1 MINDLRIQNIGVIE
15 DVSLEMSKGFTVLTG
30 ETGAGKTM
38 ILTAFQM
45 VIGEKVDSNLVRAN
59 EKTAI
64 VEAFIQVPDDKEIRN
79 RLEELDISIE
89 DGGTQLS
96 RTIARE
102 GRGKIILGG
111 RSIPNSALEELTQ
124 SSITIHGQ
132 GEQVLLNKSS
142 YQRELI
148 DQFAGEKHQTQLI
161 SYQAEF
167 AKFTILKKKLEELK
181 KAGTQNALRISQLQE
196 SVKEL
201 TEANLEIDE
210 EITITERI
218 NLINN
223 SEDIFESLALADK
236 LLNGGEDSAGS
247 ITNSINQARKS
258 LDSAAAKSE
267 RIASLRDQIANLEIE
282 ISTVARD
289 VNRDLASLDRDPVTI
304 DKLESRRALIKK
316 LLVKYG
322 PTSKE
327 AIEKIAIFNSELA
340 ENEDLPTAISNVE
353 KELVSVIKDLSSIGQ
368 SLHDNRVKAATD
380 ISKSIEKELK
390 SLSIPN
396 ARFQVGIETSEDPQG
411 LSIKLDGKNQS
422 LHFDNYGVDQITF
435 EFSANP
441 GQPLR
446 PLSKVASGGEMSR
459 IMLAIELVFSQS
471 VAAKTMIFDEVDA
484 GIGGA
489 AAIEVGKRLQALA
502 KHHQIVVV
510 THLPQ
515 VAAFADK
522 HLKVEKSASGN
533 VTTSSVTELDQ
544 KARVTEIARMM
555 AGIEDSTS
563 ALEHARE
570 LLEMSN
576 SKSL

>member
-15 DVSLEMSKGFTVLTG
+15 DVSLEMSNGFTVLTG

-45 VIGEKVDSNLVRAN
+45 IIGEKVDSSLVRAN
-59 EKTAI
+59 EKSAL
-64 VEAFIQVPDDKEIRN
+64 VEAFIKVPRDKELRQ
-79 RLEELDISIE
+79 RLEELDVAIE
-89 DGGTQLS
+89 DDGTQIS

-111 RSIPNSALEELTQ
+111 RSVPSATLEEITQ

-132 GEQVLLNKSS
+132 GDQVLLNKSS
-142 YQRELI
+142 FQRQLL
-148 DQFAGEKHQTQLI
+148 DQFAGDVHLANLVK
-161 SYQAEF
+161 YQDLYSKYIE
-167 AKFTILKKKLEELK
+167 TKKKLEELK
-181 KAGTQNALRISQLQE
+181 KAGGQNALRIAQLQE

-201 TEANLEIDE
+201 NDAQLEVDE
-210 EITITERI
+210 EISITERI

-236 LLNGGEDSAGS
+236 LLNGAEDGTTSVTS
-247 ITNSINQARKS
+247 QLNQARKA

-267 RIASLRDQIANLEIE
+267 RIASLRDQISNLEIE
-282 ISTVARD
+282 VSSLARD
-289 VNRDLASLDRDPVTI
+289 VNRDLASLDRDPATI

-316 LLVKYG
+316 LLTKYG
-322 PTSKE
+322 PTSKDALE
-327 AIEKIAIFNSELA
+327 NIKKFTDELATIEDLPSAIESVEKEIQLQLSELA
-340 ENEDLPTAISNVE
+340 ISAQKIHDSRV
-353 KELVSVIKDLSSIGQ
+353 DSSTKI
-368 SLHDNRVKAATD
+368 SLA
-380 ISKSIEKELK
+380 IEKELK
-390 SLSIPN
+390 SLSMPN
-396 ARFQVGIETSEDPQG
+396 ADFKVRIETSEDQAG
-411 LSIKLDGKNQS
+411 LKIKVDKNETH
-422 LHFDNYGVDQITF
+422 LHFDNFGVDQISF

-446 PLSKVASGGEMSR
+446 PISKVASGGEMSR
-459 IMLAIELVFSQS
+459 IMLAIELVFSKS
-471 VAAKTMIFDEVDA
+471 GASKTMIFDEVDA

-489 AAIEVGKRLQALA
+489 AAIEVGKRLKALA
-502 KHHQIVVV
+502 KNHQIVVV

-533 VTTSSVTELDQ
+533 ITTSSVIELDNG
-544 KARVTEIARMM
+544 ARVTEIARMM
-555 AGIEDSTS
+555 AGIQDSAS

-570 LLEMSN
+570 LLGMSQSN
-576 SKSL
+576 

>member
-1 MINDLRIQNIGVIE
+1 
-15 DVSLEMSKGFTVLTG
+15 
-30 ETGAGKTM
+30 
-38 ILTAFQM
+38 
-45 VIGEKVDSNLVRAN
+45 
-59 EKTAI
+59 
-64 VEAFIQVPDDKEIRN
+64 
-79 RLEELDISIE
+79 
-89 DGGTQLS
+89 
-96 RTIARE
+96 
-102 GRGKIILGG
+102 
-111 RSIPNSALEELTQ
+111 
-124 SSITIHGQ
+124 
-132 GEQVLLNKSS
+132 
-142 YQRELI
+142 
-148 DQFAGEKHQTQLI
+148 
-161 SYQAEF
+161 
-167 AKFTILKKKLEELK
+167 
-181 KAGTQNALRISQLQE
+181 
-196 SVKEL
+196 
-201 TEANLEIDE
+201 
-210 EITITERI
+210 
-218 NLINN
+218 
-223 SEDIFESLALADK
+223 
-236 LLNGGEDSAGS
+236 
-247 ITNSINQARKS
+247 
-258 LDSAAAKSE
+258 
-267 RIASLRDQIANLEIE
+267 LRDQIANLEIE

-289 VNRDLASLDRDPVTI
+289 VNRDLASLDRDPATI

-353 KELVSVIKDLSSIGQ
+353 KELVSVMKDLSSIGQ

-411 LSIKLDGKNQS
+411 LNVKLDGKNQT
-422 LHFDNYGVDQITF
+422 LHFDNYGVDQMTF

-446 PLSKVASGGEMSR
+446 PISKVASGGEMSR

>member
-15 DVSLEMSKGFTVLTG
+15 DVSLEMSAGFTVLTG

-45 VIGEKVDSNLVRAN
+45 VIGEKVDNNLVRAN
-59 EKTAI
+59 EKTAV
-64 VEAFIQVPDDKEIRN
+64 VEAFIQVPNDKNIRA
-79 RLEELDISIE
+79 RLEELDIAIE

-111 RSIPNSALEELTQ
+111 RSVPSATLEEITQ

-132 GEQVLLNKSS
+132 GDQVLLNKPN

-148 DQFAGEKHQTQLI
+148 DQFAGQEHLKMLQN
-161 SYQAEF
+161 YQELY
-167 AKFTILKKKLEELK
+167 AKYVETRKRLEELN
-181 KAGTQNALRISQLQE
+181 KAGSQNALRTSQLQE
-196 SVKEL
+196 SLKEL

-236 LLNGGEDSAGS
+236 LLNGGEDSSGS
-247 ITNSINQARKS
+247 ISSQINSARKA
-258 LDSAAAKSE
+258 LDAAAAKSD
-267 RIASLRDQIANLEIE
+267 RIASLRDQISNLEAE
-282 ISTVARD
+282 ISNVASD
-289 VNRDLASLDRDPVTI
+289 VNRDLSSLDRDPATI

-316 LLVKYG
+316 MLTKYG
-322 PTSKE
+322 PTSKD
-327 AIEKIAIFNSELA
+327 ALANIQIFQNQLLDI
-340 ENEDLPTAISNVE
+340 EDLPAAIENVE
-353 KELVSVIKDLSSIGQ
+353 KEIKTILNELSIKAQ
-368 SLHDNRVKAATD
+368 ILHDTRIESALN
-380 ISKSIEKELK
+380 ISKAIEKELT

-396 ARFQVGIETSEDPQG
+396 AKFQVSVETNEDPQG
-411 LSIKLDGKNQS
+411 LKITIAGKDH
-422 LHFDNYGVDQITF
+422 LLLFDNHGVNQISF

-446 PLSKVASGGEMSR
+446 PITKVASGGEMSR
-459 IMLAIELVFSQS
+459 IMLAVELVFSQN

-489 AAIEVGKRLQALA
+489 AAIEVGKRLKALA
-502 KHHQIVVV
+502 QHHQIVVV

-522 HLKVEKSASGN
+522 HLKVEKSATGN

-544 KARVTEIARMM
+544 NARVTEIARMM
-555 AGIEDSTS
+555 AGIEDSAS

-570 LLEMSN
+570 LLGMSHT
-576 SKSL
+576 

>member
-79 RLEELDISIE
+79 RLEELDIAIE

-132 GEQVLLNKSS
+132 GDQVLLNKTS

-148 DQFAGEKHQTQLI
+148 DQFAGEKHQNQLI
-161 SYQAEF
+161 SYQAEYT
-167 AKFTILKKKLEELK
+167 KFTVLKRKLEELK

-236 LLNGGEDSAGS
+236 LLNGGEDSTSS

-289 VNRDLASLDRDPVTI
+289 VNRDLASLDRDPATI

-322 PTSKE
+322 PTSKD
-327 AIEKIAIFNSELA
+327 AIEKIAVFKSELA
-340 ENEDLPTAISNVE
+340 KNEDLPTAISNVE

-368 SLHDNRVKAATD
+368 LLHDNRVKAATD

-411 LSIKLDGKNQS
+411 LSIKLDGKNQA

-446 PLSKVASGGEMSR
+446 PISKVASGGEMSR

-570 LLEMSN
+570 LLKMSN

>member
-132 GEQVLLNKSS
+132 GDQVLLNKSS

-148 DQFAGEKHQTQLI
+148 DQFAGEKHQNQLI

-167 AKFTILKKKLEELK
+167 TKFTILKKKLEELK

-210 EITITERI
+210 EITINERI

-236 LLNGGEDSAGS
+236 LLNGGEDSASS

-289 VNRDLASLDRDPVTI
+289 VNRDLASLDRDPATI

-327 AIEKIAIFNSELA
+327 AIEKIAFFNSELA
-340 ENEDLPTAISNVE
+340 ENEDLPAAISNIQ
-353 KELVSVIKDLSSIGQ
+353 KEFVSVIKDLASIGQ

-411 LSIKLDGKNQS
+411 LNIKLDGKNQT

-446 PLSKVASGGEMSR
+446 PISKVASGGEMSR

>member
-132 GEQVLLNKSS
+132 GDQVLLNKSS

-148 DQFAGEKHQTQLI
+148 DQFAGEKHQNKLI

-167 AKFTILKKKLEELK
+167 TKFTILKKKLEELK

-289 VNRDLASLDRDPVTI
+289 VNRDLASLDRDPATI

-327 AIEKIAIFNSELA
+327 AIEKIAFFNSELA
-340 ENEDLPTAISNVE
+340 ENEDLPAAISNIQ
-353 KELVSVIKDLSSIGQ
+353 KELVSVIKDLASIGQ

-411 LSIKLDGKNQS
+411 LNIKLDGKNQT

-446 PLSKVASGGEMSR
+446 PISKVASGGEMSR

>member
-132 GEQVLLNKSS
+132 GDQVLLNKSS

-148 DQFAGEKHQTQLI
+148 DQFAGEKHQNQLI

-167 AKFTILKKKLEELK
+167 TKFTSLKKKLEELK

-210 EITITERI
+210 EISITERI

-223 SEDIFESLALADK
+223 SEDIFESLALTDK
-236 LLNGGEDSAGS
+236 LLNGGEDSTSS

-258 LDSAAAKSE
+258 LDSAASKSE

-289 VNRDLASLDRDPVTI
+289 VNRDLASLDRDPATI

-340 ENEDLPTAISNVE
+340 ENEDLPAAILNVE
-353 KELVSVIKDLSSIGQ
+353 KELVLVINDLSSFGQ
-368 SLHDNRVKAATD
+368 SLHDNRVKASTD

-446 PLSKVASGGEMSR
+446 PISKVASGGEMSR

-576 SKSL
+576 SKLL

>member
-15 DVSLEMSKGFTVLTG
+15 DVSLEMSNGFTVLTG

-45 VIGEKVDSNLVRAN
+45 IIGEKVDSSLVRAN
-59 EKTAI
+59 EKSAS
-64 VEAFIQVPDDKEIRN
+64 VEAFIKVPRDEELRQ
-79 RLEELDISIE
+79 RLEELDVAIE
-89 DGGTQLS
+89 DDGTQIS

-111 RSIPNSALEELTQ
+111 RSVPSATLEEITQ

-132 GEQVLLNKSS
+132 GDQVLLNKSS
-142 YQRELI
+142 FQRQLL
-148 DQFAGEKHQTQLI
+148 DQFAGDVHLANLGK
-161 SYQAEF
+161 YQDLYSKYIE
-167 AKFTILKKKLEELK
+167 TKKKLEELK
-181 KAGTQNALRISQLQE
+181 KAGGQNALRIAQLQE

-201 TEANLEIDE
+201 NDAQLEVDE
-210 EITITERI
+210 EISITERI

-236 LLNGGEDSAGS
+236 LLNGAEDGTTSVTS
-247 ITNSINQARKS
+247 QLNQARKA

-267 RIASLRDQIANLEIE
+267 RIASLRDQISNLEIE
-282 ISTVARD
+282 VSSLARD
-289 VNRDLASLDRDPVTI
+289 VNRDLASLDRDPTTI

-316 LLVKYG
+316 LLTKYG
-322 PTSKE
+322 PTSKDALE
-327 AIEKIAIFNSELA
+327 NIKKFTDELATIEDLPSAIESVEKEIQLQLSELA
-340 ENEDLPTAISNVE
+340 ISAQKIHDSRV
-353 KELVSVIKDLSSIGQ
+353 DSSTKI
-368 SLHDNRVKAATD
+368 SLA
-380 ISKSIEKELK
+380 IEKELK
-390 SLSIPN
+390 SLSMPN
-396 ARFQVGIETSEDPQG
+396 ADFKVRIETSEDQAG
-411 LSIKLDGKNQS
+411 LKIKVDKNETH
-422 LHFDNYGVDQITF
+422 LHFDNFGVDQISF

-446 PLSKVASGGEMSR
+446 SISKVASGGEMSR
-459 IMLAIELVFSQS
+459 IMLAIELVFSKS
-471 VAAKTMIFDEVDA
+471 GTSKTMIFDEVDA

-489 AAIEVGKRLQALA
+489 AAIEVGKRLKLLA
-502 KHHQIVVV
+502 KNHQIVVV

-533 VTTSSVTELDQ
+533 VTTSSVIELDSG
-544 KARVTEIARMM
+544 ARVTEIARMM
-555 AGIEDSTS
+555 AGIQDSAS

-570 LLEMSN
+570 LLGMSQSN
-576 SKSL
+576 

>member
-15 DVSLEMSKGFTVLTG
+15 DVSLEMSNGFTVLTG

-45 VIGEKVDSNLVRAN
+45 IIGEKVDSSLVRAN
-59 EKTAI
+59 EKSAL
-64 VEAFIQVPDDKEIRN
+64 VEAFIKVPRDKELRQ
-79 RLEELDISIE
+79 RLEELDVAIE
-89 DGGTQLS
+89 DDGTQIS

-111 RSIPNSALEELTQ
+111 RSVPSATLEEITQ

-132 GEQVLLNKSS
+132 GDQVLLNKSS
-142 YQRELI
+142 FQRQLL
-148 DQFAGEKHQTQLI
+148 DQFAGDDHLANLGK
-161 SYQAEF
+161 YQDLYSKYIE
-167 AKFTILKKKLEELK
+167 TKKKLEVLK
-181 KAGTQNALRISQLQE
+181 KAGGQNALRIAQLQE

-201 TEANLEIDE
+201 NDAQLEVDE
-210 EITITERI
+210 EISITERI

-236 LLNGGEDSAGS
+236 LLNGAEDGTTSVTS
-247 ITNSINQARKS
+247 QLNQARKA

-267 RIASLRDQIANLEIE
+267 RIASLRDQISNLEIE
-282 ISTVARD
+282 VSSLARD
-289 VNRDLASLDRDPVTI
+289 VNRDLASLDRDPATI

-316 LLVKYG
+316 LLTKYG
-322 PTSKE
+322 PTSKDALE
-327 AIEKIAIFNSELA
+327 NIKKFTDELATIEDLPSAIESVEKEIQLHLSELA
-340 ENEDLPTAISNVE
+340 ISAQKIHDSRV
-353 KELVSVIKDLSSIGQ
+353 DSSTKI
-368 SLHDNRVKAATD
+368 SLA
-380 ISKSIEKELK
+380 IEKELK
-390 SLSIPN
+390 SLSMPN
-396 ARFQVGIETSEDPQG
+396 ADFKVRIETSEDQAG
-411 LSIKLDGKNQS
+411 LKIKVDKNETH
-422 LHFDNYGVDQITF
+422 LHFDNFGVDQISF

-446 PLSKVASGGEMSR
+446 PISKVASGGEMSR
-459 IMLAIELVFSQS
+459 IMLAIELVFSKS
-471 VAAKTMIFDEVDA
+471 GASKTMIFDEVDA

-489 AAIEVGKRLQALA
+489 AAIEVGKRLKALA
-502 KHHQIVVV
+502 KNHQIVVV

-533 VTTSSVTELDQ
+533 ITTSSVIELDSG
-544 KARVTEIARMM
+544 ARVTEIARMM
-555 AGIEDSTS
+555 AGIQDSAS

-570 LLEMSN
+570 LLGMSQSN
-576 SKSL
+576 

>member
-15 DVSLEMSKGFTVLTG
+15 DVSLEMSNGFTVLTG

-45 VIGEKVDSNLVRAN
+45 IIGEKVDSSLVRAN
-59 EKTAI
+59 EKSAL
-64 VEAFIQVPDDKEIRN
+64 VEAFIKVPRDKELRQ
-79 RLEELDISIE
+79 RLEELDVAIE
-89 DGGTQLS
+89 DDGTQIS

-111 RSIPNSALEELTQ
+111 RSVPSATLEEITQ

-132 GEQVLLNKSS
+132 GDQVLLNKSS
-142 YQRELI
+142 FQRQLL
-148 DQFAGEKHQTQLI
+148 DQFAGDDHLANLGK
-161 SYQAEF
+161 YQELYS
-167 AKFTILKKKLEELK
+167 KYIETKKKLEELK
-181 KAGTQNALRISQLQE
+181 KAGGQNALRISQLQE

-201 TEANLEIDE
+201 NDAQLEVDE
-210 EITITERI
+210 EISITERI

-236 LLNGGEDSAGS
+236 LLNGAEDGTTSVTS
-247 ITNSINQARKS
+247 QLNQARKA

-267 RIASLRDQIANLEIE
+267 RIASLRDQISNLEIE
-282 ISTVARD
+282 VSSLARD
-289 VNRDLASLDRDPVTI
+289 VNRDLASLDRDPATI

-316 LLVKYG
+316 LLTKYG
-322 PTSKE
+322 PTSKDALE
-327 AIEKIAIFNSELA
+327 NIKKFTEELATIEDLPSAIESVEKEIQLQLSELA
-340 ENEDLPTAISNVE
+340 ISAQKIHDSRV
-353 KELVSVIKDLSSIGQ
+353 DSSTKI
-368 SLHDNRVKAATD
+368 SLA
-380 ISKSIEKELK
+380 IEKELK
-390 SLSIPN
+390 SLSMPN
-396 ARFQVGIETSEDPQG
+396 ADFKVRIETSEDQAG
-411 LSIKLDGKNQS
+411 LKIKVDKNETH
-422 LHFDNYGVDQITF
+422 LHFDNYGVDQISF

-446 PLSKVASGGEMSR
+446 PISKVASGGEMSR
-459 IMLAIELVFSQS
+459 IMLAIELVFSKS
-471 VAAKTMIFDEVDA
+471 GASKTMIFDEVDA

-489 AAIEVGKRLQALA
+489 AAIEVGKRLKALA
-502 KHHQIVVV
+502 KNHQIVVV

-533 VTTSSVTELDQ
+533 ITTSSVIELDNG
-544 KARVTEIARMM
+544 ARVTEIARMM
-555 AGIEDSTS
+555 AGIQDSAS

-570 LLEMSN
+570 LLGMSQSN
-576 SKSL
+576 

>member
-132 GEQVLLNKSS
+132 GDQVLLNKSS

-148 DQFAGEKHQTQLI
+148 DQFAGEKHQNQLI

-167 AKFTILKKKLEELK
+167 TKFSVLKKKLEELK

-236 LLNGGEDSAGS
+236 LLNGGEDSTSS
-247 ITNSINQARKS
+247 ISNSMNQARKS

-267 RIASLRDQIANLEIE
+267 RIASLRDQVANLEIE

-289 VNRDLASLDRDPVTI
+289 VNRDLASLDRDPATI

-327 AIEKIAIFNSELA
+327 AIEKIAVFNSELA
-340 ENEDLPTAISNVE
+340 ENEDLPAAISNVE
-353 KELVSVIKDLSSIGQ
+353 KELVSVIKELSSIGQ
-368 SLHDNRVKAATD
+368 SLHDNRVKAATN

-411 LSIKLDGKNQS
+411 LNVKLDGKNQT
-422 LHFDNYGVDQITF
+422 LHFDNYGVDQMTF
-435 EFSANP
+435 DFSANP

-446 PLSKVASGGEMSR
+446 PISKVASGGEMSR

>member
-15 DVSLEMSKGFTVLTG
+15 DVSLEMSAGFTVLTG

-45 VIGEKVDSNLVRAN
+45 VIGEKVDNNLVRAN
-59 EKTAI
+59 EKTAV
-64 VEAFIQVPDDKEIRN
+64 VEAFIQVPNDKNIRA
-79 RLEELDISIE
+79 RLEELDIAIE

-111 RSIPNSALEELTQ
+111 RSIPSATLEEITQ

-132 GEQVLLNKSS
+132 GDQVLLNKPN

-148 DQFAGEKHQTQLI
+148 DQFAGQDHLI
-161 SYQAEF
+161 MLHNYQELY
-167 AKFTILKKKLEELK
+167 AKYVETRKRLEELN
-181 KAGTQNALRISQLQE
+181 KAGSQNALRISQLQE
-196 SVKEL
+196 SLKEL

-236 LLNGGEDSAGS
+236 LLNGGEDSSGS
-247 ITNSINQARKS
+247 ISSQINSARKA
-258 LDSAAAKSE
+258 LDAAAAKSD
-267 RIASLRDQIANLEIE
+267 RIASLRDQISNLEAE
-282 ISTVARD
+282 ISNVASD
-289 VNRDLASLDRDPVTI
+289 VNRDLSSLDRDPATI

-316 LLVKYG
+316 MLTKYG
-322 PTSKE
+322 PTSKD
-327 AIEKIAIFNSELA
+327 ALANIQIFQNQLLDI
-340 ENEDLPTAISNVE
+340 EDLPAAIENVE
-353 KELVSVIKDLSSIGQ
+353 KEIKTVLNELSIKAQ
-368 SLHDNRVKAATD
+368 ILHDTRIESALN
-380 ISKSIEKELK
+380 ISKAIEKELT

-396 ARFQVGIETSEDPQG
+396 AKFQVSVETNEDSQG
-411 LSIKLDGKNQS
+411 LKITIAGKDH
-422 LHFDNYGVDQITF
+422 LLLFDNHGVNQISF

-446 PLSKVASGGEMSR
+446 PITKVASGGEMSR
-459 IMLAIELVFSQS
+459 IMLAVELVFSQN

-489 AAIEVGKRLQALA
+489 AAIEVGKRLKALA
-502 KHHQIVVV
+502 QHHQIVVV

-522 HLKVEKSASGN
+522 HLKVEKSATGN

-544 KARVTEIARMM
+544 NARVTEIARMM
-555 AGIEDSTS
+555 AGIEDSAS

-570 LLEMSN
+570 LLGMSHT
-576 SKSL
+576 

>member
-15 DVSLEMSKGFTVLTG
+15 DVSLEMSNGFTVLTG

-45 VIGEKVDSNLVRAN
+45 IIGEKVDSSLVRAN
-59 EKTAI
+59 EKSAL
-64 VEAFIQVPDDKEIRN
+64 VEAFIKVPRDKELRQ
-79 RLEELDISIE
+79 RLEELDVAIE
-89 DGGTQLS
+89 DDGTQIS

-111 RSIPNSALEELTQ
+111 RSVPSATLEEITQ

-132 GEQVLLNKSS
+132 GDQVLLNKSS
-142 YQRELI
+142 FQRQLL
-148 DQFAGEKHQTQLI
+148 DQFAGDVHLANLVK
-161 SYQAEF
+161 YQDLYSKYIE
-167 AKFTILKKKLEELK
+167 TKKKLEELK
-181 KAGTQNALRISQLQE
+181 KAGGQNALRIAQLQE

-201 TEANLEIDE
+201 NDAQLEVDE
-210 EITITERI
+210 EISITERI

-236 LLNGGEDSAGS
+236 LLNGAEDGTISVTS
-247 ITNSINQARKS
+247 QLNQARKA

-267 RIASLRDQIANLEIE
+267 RIASLRDQISNLEIE
-282 ISTVARD
+282 VSSLARD
-289 VNRDLASLDRDPVTI
+289 VNRDLASLDRDPATI

-316 LLVKYG
+316 LLTKYG
-322 PTSKE
+322 PTSKDALE
-327 AIEKIAIFNSELA
+327 NIKKFTDELATIEDLPSAIESVEKEIQLQLSELA
-340 ENEDLPTAISNVE
+340 ISAQKIHDSRV
-353 KELVSVIKDLSSIGQ
+353 DSSTKI
-368 SLHDNRVKAATD
+368 SLA
-380 ISKSIEKELK
+380 IEKELK
-390 SLSIPN
+390 SLSMPN
-396 ARFQVGIETSEDPQG
+396 ADFKVRIETSEDQAG
-411 LSIKLDGKNQS
+411 LKIKVDKNETH
-422 LHFDNYGVDQITF
+422 LHFDNFGVDQISF

-446 PLSKVASGGEMSR
+446 PISKVASGGEMSR
-459 IMLAIELVFSQS
+459 IMLAIELVFSKS
-471 VAAKTMIFDEVDA
+471 GASKTMIFDEVDA

-489 AAIEVGKRLQALA
+489 AAIEVGKRLKALA
-502 KHHQIVVV
+502 KNHQIVVV

-533 VTTSSVTELDQ
+533 ITTSSVIELDSG
-544 KARVTEIARMM
+544 ARVTEIARMM
-555 AGIEDSTS
+555 AGIQDSAS

-570 LLEMSN
+570 LLGMSQSN
-576 SKSL
+576 

>member
-15 DVSLEMSKGFTVLTG
+15 DVSLEMSAGFTVLTG

-45 VIGEKVDSNLVRAN
+45 VIGEKVDNNLVRAN
-59 EKTAI
+59 EKTAV
-64 VEAFIQVPDDKEIRN
+64 VEAFIQVPNDKNIRA
-79 RLEELDISIE
+79 RLEELDIAIE

-111 RSIPNSALEELTQ
+111 RSVPSATLEEITQ

-132 GEQVLLNKSS
+132 GDQVLLNKPN

-148 DQFAGEKHQTQLI
+148 DQFAGQEHLKMLQN
-161 SYQAEF
+161 YQELY
-167 AKFTILKKKLEELK
+167 AKYVETRKRLEELN
-181 KAGTQNALRISQLQE
+181 KAGSQNALRISQLQE
-196 SVKEL
+196 SLKEL

-236 LLNGGEDSAGS
+236 LLNGGEDSSGS
-247 ITNSINQARKS
+247 ISSQISSARKA
-258 LDSAAAKSE
+258 LDAAAAKSD
-267 RIASLRDQIANLEIE
+267 RIASLRDQISNLEAE
-282 ISTVARD
+282 ISNVASD
-289 VNRDLASLDRDPVTI
+289 VNRDLSSLDRDPATI

-316 LLVKYG
+316 MLTKYG
-322 PTSKE
+322 PTSKD
-327 AIEKIAIFNSELA
+327 ALANIQIFQNQLLDI
-340 ENEDLPTAISNVE
+340 EDLPAAIENVE
-353 KELVSVIKDLSSIGQ
+353 KEIKTILNELSIKAQ
-368 SLHDNRVKAATD
+368 ILHDTRIESALN
-380 ISKSIEKELK
+380 ISKAIEKELT

-396 ARFQVGIETSEDPQG
+396 AKFQVSVETNEDLQG
-411 LSIKLDGKNQS
+411 LKITISGKDH
-422 LHFDNYGVDQITF
+422 LLLFDNHGVNQISF

-446 PLSKVASGGEMSR
+446 PITKVASGGEMSR
-459 IMLAIELVFSQS
+459 IMLAVELVFSQN

-489 AAIEVGKRLQALA
+489 AAIEVGKRLKALA
-502 KHHQIVVV
+502 QHHQIVVV

-522 HLKVEKSASGN
+522 HLKVEKSATGN

-544 KARVTEIARMM
+544 NARVTEIARMM
-555 AGIEDSTS
+555 AGIEDSAS

-570 LLEMSN
+570 LLGMSHT
-576 SKSL
+576 

>member
-15 DVSLEMSKGFTVLTG
+15 DVSLEMSNGFTVLTG

-45 VIGEKVDSNLVRAN
+45 IIGEKVDSSLVRAN
-59 EKTAI
+59 EKSAL
-64 VEAFIQVPDDKEIRN
+64 VEAFIKVPQDKELRQ
-79 RLEELDISIE
+79 RLEELDVAIE
-89 DGGTQLS
+89 DDGTQIS

-111 RSIPNSALEELTQ
+111 RSVPSATLEEITQ

-132 GEQVLLNKSS
+132 GDQVLLNKSS
-142 YQRELI
+142 FQRQLL
-148 DQFAGEKHQTQLI
+148 DQFAGDVHLANLGK
-161 SYQAEF
+161 YQDLYSKYIE
-167 AKFTILKKKLEELK
+167 TKKKLEELK
-181 KAGTQNALRISQLQE
+181 KAGGQNALRIAQLQE

-201 TEANLEIDE
+201 NDAQLEVDE
-210 EITITERI
+210 EISITERI

-236 LLNGGEDSAGS
+236 LLNGAEDGTTSVTS
-247 ITNSINQARKS
+247 QLNQARKA

-267 RIASLRDQIANLEIE
+267 RIASLRDQISNLEIE
-282 ISTVARD
+282 VSSLARD
-289 VNRDLASLDRDPVTI
+289 VNRDLASLDRDPATI

-316 LLVKYG
+316 LLTKYG
-322 PTSKE
+322 PTSKDALE
-327 AIEKIAIFNSELA
+327 NIKKFTDELATIEDLPSAIESVEKEIQLQLSELA
-340 ENEDLPTAISNVE
+340 ISAQKIHDSRV
-353 KELVSVIKDLSSIGQ
+353 DSSTKI
-368 SLHDNRVKAATD
+368 SLA
-380 ISKSIEKELK
+380 IEKELK
-390 SLSIPN
+390 SLSMPN
-396 ARFQVGIETSEDPQG
+396 ADFKVRIETSEDQAG
-411 LSIKLDGKNQS
+411 LKIRVDKNETH
-422 LHFDNYGVDQITF
+422 LHFDNFGVDQISF

-446 PLSKVASGGEMSR
+446 PISKVASGGEMSR
-459 IMLAIELVFSQS
+459 IMLAIELVFSKS
-471 VAAKTMIFDEVDA
+471 GASKTMIFDEVDA

-489 AAIEVGKRLQALA
+489 AAIEVGKRLKALA
-502 KHHQIVVV
+502 KDHQIVVV

-533 VTTSSVTELDQ
+533 ITTSSVIELDSG
-544 KARVTEIARMM
+544 ARVTEIARMM
-555 AGIEDSTS
+555 AGIQDSAS

-570 LLEMSN
+570 LLGMSQSN
-576 SKSL
+576 

>member
-132 GEQVLLNKSS
+132 GDQVLLNKSS

-148 DQFAGEKHQTQLI
+148 DQFAGEKHQNQLI

-167 AKFTILKKKLEELK
+167 TKFTILKKKLEELK

-289 VNRDLASLDRDPVTI
+289 VNRDLASLDRDPATI

-353 KELVSVIKDLSSIGQ
+353 KELVSVIRDLSSIGQ

-380 ISKSIEKELK
+380 ISISIEKELK

-411 LSIKLDGKNQS
+411 LNIKLDGKNQT

-446 PLSKVASGGEMSR
+446 PISKVASGGEMSR

>member
-15 DVSLEMSKGFTVLTG
+15 DVSLEMSNGFTVLTG

-45 VIGEKVDSNLVRAN
+45 IIGEKVDSSLVRAN
-59 EKTAI
+59 EKSAL
-64 VEAFIQVPDDKEIRN
+64 VEAFIKVPQDKELRQ
-79 RLEELDISIE
+79 RLEELDVAIE
-89 DGGTQLS
+89 DDGTQIS

-111 RSIPNSALEELTQ
+111 RSVPSATLEEITQ

-132 GEQVLLNKSS
+132 GDQVLLNKSS
-142 YQRELI
+142 FQRQLL
-148 DQFAGEKHQTQLI
+148 DQFAGDEHLANLVK
-161 SYQAEF
+161 YQDLYSKYIE
-167 AKFTILKKKLEELK
+167 TKKKLEELK
-181 KAGTQNALRISQLQE
+181 KAGGQNALRIAQLQE

-201 TEANLEIDE
+201 NDAQLEVDE
-210 EITITERI
+210 EVSITERI

-236 LLNGGEDSAGS
+236 LLNGAEDGTTSVTS
-247 ITNSINQARKS
+247 QLNQARKA

-267 RIASLRDQIANLEIE
+267 RISSLRDQISNLEIE
-282 ISTVARD
+282 VSTLARD
-289 VNRDLASLDRDPVTI
+289 VNRDLASLDRDPATI

-316 LLVKYG
+316 LLTKYG
-322 PTSKE
+322 PTSKDALE
-327 AIEKIAIFNSELA
+327 NIKKFTEELAKIEDLPSAIESVEKEIQMQLSELA
-340 ENEDLPTAISNVE
+340 ISAQKIHDSRV
-353 KELVSVIKDLSSIGQ
+353 DSSTKI
-368 SLHDNRVKAATD
+368 SLA
-380 ISKSIEKELK
+380 IEKELK
-390 SLSIPN
+390 SLSMPN
-396 ARFQVGIETSEDPQG
+396 ADFKVRIETSEDQAG
-411 LSIKLDGKNQS
+411 LKIKVDKNETH
-422 LHFDNYGVDQITF
+422 LHFDNYGVDQISF

-446 PLSKVASGGEMSR
+446 PISKVASGGEMSR
-459 IMLAIELVFSQS
+459 IMLAIELVFSKS
-471 VAAKTMIFDEVDA
+471 GASKTMIFDEVDA

-489 AAIEVGKRLQALA
+489 AAIEVGKRLKALA
-502 KHHQIVVV
+502 KNHQIVVV

-533 VTTSSVTELDQ
+533 ITTSSVMELDSG
-544 KARVTEIARMM
+544 ARVTEIARMM
-555 AGIEDSTS
+555 AGIQDSAS

-570 LLEMSN
+570 LLGMSQSN
-576 SKSL
+576 

>member
-45 VIGEKVDSNLVRAN
+45 VIGEKVDSNLVRAS
-59 EKTAI
+59 EKSAI
-64 VEAFIQVPDDKEIRN
+64 VEAFIQVPDDKEIRD
-79 RLEELDISIE
+79 RLEELDIAIE
-89 DGGTQLS
+89 YGGTQLS

-111 RSIPNSALEELTQ
+111 RSIPNSALEEITQ

-132 GEQVLLNKSS
+132 GDQVLLNKSS

-148 DQFAGEKHQTQLI
+148 DQFAGEKHQNQLI

-167 AKFTILKKKLEELK
+167 IKFTALKKKLEELK

-267 RIASLRDQIANLEIE
+267 RIASLRDQIGNLEIE

-289 VNRDLASLDRDPVTI
+289 VNRDLASLDRDPATI

-327 AIEKIAIFNSELA
+327 AIEKIAVFNSELA
-340 ENEDLPTAISNVE
+340 ENEDLPAAISKVE

-380 ISKSIEKELK
+380 ISKSIEKELN

-411 LSIKLDGKNQS
+411 LNVKLDGKNQT

-446 PLSKVASGGEMSR
+446 PISKVASGGEMSR